1 MSSADEL
8 AATLGAP
15 LPSDFARLGESDF
28 AFLDEAITAASTQ
41 RANDLTAGI
50 ESALKL
56 VPFPLRKVVKKVL
69 GL

>member
-1 MSSADEL
+1 MSSADQL
-8 AATLGAP
+8 AGTLGAP

-28 AFLDEAITAASTQ
+28 AFLDTAIAAACAQ
-41 RANDLTAGI
+41 RARDLTAGI

-56 VPFPLRKVVKKVL
+56 VPLPLRRVVKKVL